1 MDTCLFRRTSS
12 FISNCAPSCKGPLLR
27 SEELHGQ
34 QQVTAASRG
43 RAKVQND
50 VWRPASS
57 FGKNPVHFA
66 DRLRRRERAAHANQ
80 HSKSSSLQSTPTLV
94 PAYGDVT
101 GICEMQRRSASTRNC
116 SQRQK
121 RSELWTNGNSS
132 GRSAPTK
139 SCRNGA
145 LWRKKRLCICRA
157 AASDGAR
164 AGDANMDEGPS
175 SAGTSCDVDTV
186 GDALLQWKMARM
198 TEGGRSLDWGRYHL
212 QVKHFSRIV
221 I

>member
-12 FISNCAPSCKGPLLR
+12 FNSNRAPSCKGPLLR
-27 SEELHGQ
+27 SDKLHGQ

-50 VWRPASS
+50 IWRPASS
-57 FGKNPVHFA
+57 CSKSLVHFA
-66 DRLRRRERAAHANQ
+66 DRLRRREPAAHANL
-80 HSKSSSLQSTPTLV
+80 HFESIISQSTPALV
-94 PAYGDVT
+94 PAYGQVT
-101 GICEMQRRSASTRNC
+101 GICESRRHSASTRNC
-116 SQRQK
+116 SQRQ
-121 RSELWTNGNSS
+121 RHCELGTIASWC

-145 LWRKKRLCICRA
+145 LWKKKRLCICRA

-212 QVKHFSRIV
+212 QVKHFSRISV
-221 I
+221 

>member
-12 FISNCAPSCKGPLLR
+12 FISECAPSCNGPLLR

-43 RAKVQND
+43 KAKVQND
-50 VWRPASS
+50 VWRRASS
-57 FGKNPVHFA
+57 CSKNPVPSA
-66 DRLRRRERAAHANQ
+66 DWLRRRQPAAHANL
-80 HSKSSSLQSTPTLV
+80 HSKSFLLQSTPDLV
-94 PAYGDVT
+94 PDYGEIT
-101 GICEMQRRSASTRNC
+101 GICKMQRRSASTRDC
-116 SQRQK
+116 SQRQ
-121 RSELWTNGNSS
+121 RRCESWTTASWS

-139 SCRNGA
+139 SCR
-145 LWRKKRLCICRA
+145 KKRLCICRA
-157 AASDGAR
+157 APSDGGR

-212 QVKHFSRIV
+212 QVKHFSRIFC
-221 I
+221 IR